1 MATSNCNQN
10 CGCNNTYTVTPPCPP
25 ACSEVF
31 NSQCIVYTGTDIL
44 CDQDSVIKRYDYL
57 DTVITKL
64 VNYICSVKNSMP
76 VTIIESDS
84 EFLTVTSTTVGNTTT
99 WVLDL
104 VNLPSQQTYV
114 VEAGGT
120 NVTVDENTVGSTTTF
135 TVTAQGTDVQSG
147 DDYID
152 VTTTQVGDDD
162 IVTIT
167 LDINEVAQDLGE
179 VSVAQGTSNNVI
191 VTTVNNFPTPNDTQY
206 RLDVVST
213 DVQSGDAR
221 LTVVATGGIAPAY
234 DQLFTL
240 GLDDVALMESIMDQL
255 VSTGPTDLGLV
266 EGAGIQITYDPV
278 LHQAVIASTFTDPE
292 RWFRL
297 FDFAGTS
304 LDPSVAN
311 ASLTITADSVTD
323 GISAIL
329 SGTGS
334 AAVFTLANTD
344 KGSDQNIFKTINIP
358 DDASTIVAA
367 SNSDSFTIAG
377 GSDIDVTSTGNT
389 ITIDCTIDNIYSN
402 IVGDDAVSLQAPTTT
417 STLEILGGVGIST
430 AGVVG
435 PNNTLTITNDAP
447 NVDQNLWETIASDS
461 GSTTADSTTDTLT
474 VAGGTGISTAIV
486 GDTLTI
492 TNDAPNVDQLLWLT
506 FEGDTGGAIAATT
519 TTDAL
524 TVAGANGITTNTTG
538 TTLTITS
545 PVNISE
551 SAVTYT
557 LSDPAQTYNHG
568 LGNQWV
574 VARAFL
580 GTADVTS
587 TTVFTMTSTT
597 QLTFANGSSNIDRI
611 VVIG

>member
-1 MATSNCNQN
+1 MATHTCNQN

-25 ACSEVF
+25 ACPEVF

-44 CDQDSVIKRYDYL
+44 CGQDTVIKRYDYL

-64 VNYICSVKNSMP
+64 VNYACGIKNNMP

-84 EFLTVTSTTVGNTTT
+84 EFLTVTSTTVGTTTT

-104 VNLPSQQTYV
+104 VNLPGQQTYV

-120 NVTVDENTVGSTTTF
+120 NVTVNENTVGSTTTF
-135 TVTAQGTDVQSG
+135 TVIAQGTDVQSG

-213 DVQSGDAR
+213 DVQSGDPR
-221 LTVVATGGIAPAY
+221 LTVVATGGVAPAY

-240 GLDDVALMESIMDQL
+240 DINDVALMESIMDQL

-297 FDFAGTS
+297 IDFTGTFI
-304 LDPSVAN
+304 DPSVAN
-311 ASLTITADSVTD
+311 ASLTITANPVTS
-323 GISAIL
+323 GVSAIL

-334 AAVFTLANTD
+334 AAVYTLANTD
-344 KGSDQNIFKTINIP
+344 KGSSQNIFKTINIP
-358 DDASTIVAA
+358 DDASTIIAA
-367 SNSDSFTIAG
+367 SNNDSFTIAG

-417 STLEILGGVGIST
+417 STLEILGGTGIST

-435 PNNTLTITNDAP
+435 PNNTLTITNDSP
-447 NVDQNLWETIASDS
+447 ASS
-461 GSTTADSTTDTLT
+461 VTLT
-474 VAGGTGISTAIV
+474 SAGGTSLVNDGTGPALAVKGISAGNGISVISSATIV
-486 GDTLTI
+486 
-492 TNDAPNVDQLLWLT
+492 
-506 FEGDTGGAIAATT
+506 
-519 TTDAL
+519 
-524 TVAGANGITTNTTG
+524 TVNADVERDDVVVSYTAGAA
-538 TTLTITS
+538 
-545 PVNISE
+545 
-551 SAVTYT
+551 AVVVTHII
-557 LSDPAQTYNHG
+557 AQQYV
-568 LGNQWV
+568 QV
-574 VARAFL
+574 RAFN
-580 GTADVTS
+580 GNVDVTS
-587 TTVFTMTSTT
+587 TSVITCTTTS
-597 QLTFANGSSNIDRI
+597 QFSISNPSNNITR
-611 VVIG
+611 VLVIG